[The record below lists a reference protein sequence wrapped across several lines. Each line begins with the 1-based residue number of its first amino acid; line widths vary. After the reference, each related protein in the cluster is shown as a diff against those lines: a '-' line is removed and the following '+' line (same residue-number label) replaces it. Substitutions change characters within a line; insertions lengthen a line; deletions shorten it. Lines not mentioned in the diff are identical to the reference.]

1 MEMLWGA
8 VASDVRTLAA
18 TLIAVINSLSGG
30 GDAVQGGQPAVLAA
44 QRDAQ
49 AIPRNACSACVPY
62 GPEQIIYLKFC
73 NICTPLGTMSDAT
86 IRPNRWRSWLK
97 ADMKGQFHIVVGGGL
112 RLYFEPDHS
121 PLPTVNDGG
130 LDRKK
135 VTAIKI
141 LEVDDKH

>member
-1 MEMLWGA
+1 M
-8 VASDVRTLAA
+8 RTLAA

-62 GPEQIIYLKFC
+62 GPEQMALLAKGMEGKRLH
-73 NICTPLGTMSDAT
+73 PK
-86 IRPNRWRSWLK
+86 PLK

>member
-1 MEMLWGA
+1 MDISFSSNRLQKKLGDTTALIRQFGLPSTKKIQRALRAMERAENLHSIGH
-8 VASDVRTLAA
+8 LH
-18 TLIAVINSLSGG
+18 
-30 GDAVQGGQPAVLAA
+30 PK
-44 QRDAQ
+44 
-49 AIPRNACSACVPY
+49 P
-62 GPEQIIYLKFC
+62 
-73 NICTPLGTMSDAT
+73 
-86 IRPNRWRSWLK
+86 LK

>member
-1 MEMLWGA
+1 MY
-8 VASDVRTLAA
+8 STRHNVRCYNT
-18 TLIAVINSLSGG
+18 
-30 GDAVQGGQPAVLAA
+30 
-44 QRDAQ
+44 
-49 AIPRNACSACVPY
+49 
-62 GPEQIIYLKFC
+62 PEQMALLAKGMEGKHLH
-73 NICTPLGTMSDAT
+73 PK
-86 IRPNRWRSWLK
+86 PLK